1 MEEDQHEAP
10 LDRRGGYCRARVL
23 RTCRGAA
30 GQSFGRKR
38 DGMPGPN
45 PGGPGLTPYSSGPA
59 RPMAAPA
66 PAAPAPAAA
75 MPPPSMSDTTS
86 AMPPKHRHAR
96 SSSHGKMAS
105 QHPSRSPNLQGNVAN
120 QLNQTELARLQSGD
134 FTPPP
139 PPPGPDMSGQPAGG
153 PPGSSAGRMPAG
165 GRTTSDRYGR

>member
-1 MEEDQHEAP
+1 MKHLLTGVAVIAALAFSAP
-10 LDRRGGYCRARVL
+10 VGAQPANPSGGNPM
-23 RTCRGAA
+23 
-30 GQSFGRKR
+30 
-38 DGMPGPN
+38 GMPGPS
-45 PGGPGLTPYSSGPA
+45 PGGPGLTPYSSPA

-105 QHPSRSPNLQGNVAN
+105 QHPSRSSNLQGNVAN
-120 QLNQTELARLQSGD
+120 QLNQAELARLQSGD

-153 PPGSSAGRMPAG
+153 PRGLALVGCPQVEGRH
-165 GRTTSDRYGR
+165 RTDMGARPSYS